1 MEIYR
6 KSLTF
11 PILSDRLTA
20 VQQFAAEEQTNSFW
34 VLLRDKS
41 DTKERAQFIAVVIF
55 GVIALLLAV
64 VNTVLSVVQVIYTIK
79 SYNLSLK

>member
-1 MEIYR
+1 M
-6 KSLTF
+6 TF